1 MLFSIGADPL
11 VKLVSA
17 IPGIIWSPW
26 YLDDGSIVAPVSVIP
41 DASNAVTTHWPAYGL
56 HLNLGKCSSTVHG
69 ISQALLQRCGV
80 PNVPSHSLAEG
91 QGTCLL
97 ANPLG
102 TEDFVKGFVSDTVLK
117 VQSFTDKLGDLHNP
131 QVALYLLRHSL
142 GIARVTHMLR
152 CIDPTV
158 IKPQIDG
165 FDAVLFSALGQ
176 ICADDISADAWIQA
190 RLPIRM
196 GGLGLTHA
204 RSVSASAYAASF
216 LTFVDS
222 RDVIGFPWQIHPPVG
237 FQNSANMLT
246 NLTGGTI
253 PVTKSWCTTDSTPSS
268 GVSDHR
274 FQHRW
279 HHTSSPKPG

>member
-1 MLFSIGADPL
+1 M
-11 VKLVSA
+11 
-17 IPGIIWSPW
+17 
-26 YLDDGSIVAPVSVIP
+26 
-41 DASNAVTTHWPAYGL
+41 
-56 HLNLGKCSSTVHG
+56 
-69 ISQALLQRCGV
+69 
-80 PNVPSHSLAEG
+80 
-91 QGTCLL
+91 
-97 ANPLG
+97 
-102 TEDFVKGFVSDTVLK
+102 LK

-190 RLPIRM
+190 GLPIRM

-204 RSVSASAYAASF
+204 RSVSASAYVASF

-246 NLTGGTI
+246 NVTG
-253 PVTKSWCTTDSTPSS
+253 
-268 GVSDHR
+268 
-274 FQHRW
+274 
-279 HHTSSPKPG
+279 